1 MTDQRPP
8 TPEEE
13 NEFLAAEYA
22 LGLSEDENL
31 TTARERARRDPGFAA
46 MVSAWHER
54 FVAMTDSI
62 APVEPPARIR
72 TSLRKTLFPEAR
84 VPFMQRLW
92 VWKGI
97 SFAALAVVAF
107 LAMPMLRPDA
117 PTVAGPIYGT
127 QLTGDVDDLQVYA
140 VLDPSRGG
148 IAVTR
153 TAGPIPEGRVLELWA
168 LLPDAAPVS
177 LGLVPEDTSHLRL
190 PPEIAAQIDQLTLA
204 ISDEPPGGAPEG
216 VPTGQ
221 IRATGVVG
229 EI

>member
-22 LGLSEDENL
+22 LGLSEGENL
-31 TTARERARRDPGFAA
+31 TTARERARRDPTFAGIVA
-46 MVSAWHER
+46 AWHER
-54 FVAMTDSI
+54 LVGMTDSI
-62 APVEPPARIR
+62 APVEPPSRIR
-72 TSLRKTLFPEAR
+72 KSLIKSLFPTPA
-84 VPFMQRLW
+84 VPFWQRVW
-92 VWKGI
+92 VWQGI
-97 SFAALAVVAF
+97 SFAALALLAF

-117 PTVAGPIYGT
+117 PTLAGPIYGT
-127 QLTGDVDDLQVYA
+127 QMTGDIDDLQVYA

-153 TAGPIPEGRVLELWA
+153 TAGSIPEGRVLELWA

-177 LGLVPEDTSHLRL
+177 LGLVPEDSSHLKL
-190 PPEIAAQIDQLTLA
+190 PPEIADQIGQLTLA
-204 ISDEPPGGAPEG
+204 ISDEPPGGAPDG
-216 VPTGQ
+216 APTGQ
-221 IRATGVVG
+221 IRATGAVE